1 MDGCRGFL
9 GSTEHS
15 KAVALLGV
23 HQRVP
28 GTRAAHSSANTCAKQ
43 STRGSG
49 P

>member
-9 GSTEHS
+9 DSTEHS

-23 HQRVP
+23 HRRVP
-28 GTRAAHSSANTCAKQ
+28 ENRTAHSCANTCAKQ